1 MKEPSNHG
9 WSWKGC
15 EGFVKWRNIV
25 TWEGANGYNSRNTKF
40 CPHISLIYHTSR
52 GVKCISRLFY
62 NDMRRVLIIFLYNFI
77 KDTIRYTK
85 HSLHKNFITMNSIY
99 SLHKTMITMDSIH
112 AFKGPS
118 IIL

>member
-40 CPHISLIYHTSR
+40 CPHMSHT
-52 GVKCISRLFY
+52 
-62 NDMRRVLIIFLYNFI
+62 
-77 KDTIRYTK
+77 
-85 HSLHKNFITMNSIY
+85 
-99 SLHKTMITMDSIH
+99 
-112 AFKGPS
+112 
-118 IIL
+118 